1 MYMNIKMSQEKDH
14 YESIMTN
21 KVLFDIKE
29 AERQHQELE
38 RHRKVILIMIV
49 H

>member
-1 MYMNIKMSQEKDH
+1 MSQEKDH
-14 YESIMTN
+14 YEGIMTN

-38 RHRKVILIMIV
+38 RHRKVILILIV